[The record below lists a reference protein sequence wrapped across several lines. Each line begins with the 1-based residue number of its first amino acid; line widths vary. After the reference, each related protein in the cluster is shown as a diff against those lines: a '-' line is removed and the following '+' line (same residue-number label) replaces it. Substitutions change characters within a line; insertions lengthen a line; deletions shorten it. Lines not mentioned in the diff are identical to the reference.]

1 MATVKSKAIDTKALQ
16 TSVND
21 FIKLYNLELSDS
33 DAVEGKQNVEKF
45 LKEKI
50 QKELDNYEH

>member
-1 MATVKSKAIDTKALQ
+1 MATPKSKAIDTKALQ
-16 TSVND
+16 SSVND

>member
-1 MATVKSKAIDTKALQ
+1 MATSKSKAIDTKALQ
-16 TSVND
+16 SSVND

-33 DAVEGKQNVEKF
+33 EAIEGKQNVEKF

>member
-1 MATVKSKAIDTKALQ
+1 MAKAKAVDTKALQ
-16 TSVND
+16 SSVND

-33 DAVEGKQNVEKF
+33 QAIEGKQNVEKF

-50 QKELDNYEH
+50 TEELNKYEH